1 MALKVKIHRDS
12 RRIVTSKQMDSIQ
25 AAIHFSLEYHD
36 LYEHN
41 HTVEVY
47 LVNEIDPG
55 KKLTTLGQHHLV
67 QHNLSKIVVAVSDRW
82 ISNVLQTLF
91 HEFTHLKHYLKHDIE
106 YNTTPTVDKTWHG
119 QPYPATPTTHAQ
131 YLRLPDERDAR
142 QQAAKM
148 FRKWRREHATKWI
161 IDLLDRIKAKFR
173 AKAATADQN
182 YNEDVAAD
190 VQQRSN
196 DTDRQSK

>member
-1 MALKVKIHRDS
+1 MALKVKMHRDS

-55 KKLTTLGQHHLV
+55 KQLTTLGQHHLV
-67 QHNLSKIVVAVSDRW
+67 QPDLSKIVVAVSDRW

-106 YNTTPTVDKTWHG
+106 YNTTPTVDKTWQG
-119 QPYPATPTTHAQ
+119 RPYPATPTTHAQ

-142 QQAAKM
+142 LQAAKM
-148 FRKWRREHATKWI
+148 FRKWRRENAIKWVS
-161 IDLLDRIKAKFR
+161 DLVDRVKQHFNVR
-173 AKAATADQN
+173 
-182 YNEDVAAD
+182 
-190 VQQRSN
+190 RPSN
-196 DTDRQSK
+196 DADASLSQHQNKKK